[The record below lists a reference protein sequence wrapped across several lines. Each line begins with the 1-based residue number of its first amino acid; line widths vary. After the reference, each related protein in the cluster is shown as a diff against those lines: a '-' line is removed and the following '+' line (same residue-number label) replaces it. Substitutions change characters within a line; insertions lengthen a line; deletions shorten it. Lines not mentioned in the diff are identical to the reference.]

1 MLRHDF
7 IATRE
12 ESILVIVDFHQGLLK
27 EMSEWEVWSERMQ
40 RLAKAAAILN
50 VPVLVTEQYRRGLGE
65 TQADVMQAIDSPV
78 VLEKTHFSACM
89 EDNFFPALHAMG
101 GKKIVVVGMEAHVCV
116 LQTCLDLMQSGFQVH
131 LVADAVTS
139 RTPENK
145 QIGIELMRQAGAIV
159 SSTETVIFQWTK
171 QACTDEFKQ
180 ILPLVK

>member
-12 ESILVIVDFHQGLLK
+12 ESILVIVDFQQGLLK
-27 EMSEWEVWSERMQ
+27 AMSEWEVLSERMQ

-89 EDNFFPALHAMG
+89 EDNFFPALHAM
-101 GKKIVVVGMEAHVCV
+101 
-116 LQTCLDLMQSGFQVH
+116 
-131 LVADAVTS
+131 
-139 RTPENK
+139 
-145 QIGIELMRQAGAIV
+145 
-159 SSTETVIFQWTK
+159 
-171 QACTDEFKQ
+171 
-180 ILPLVK
+180 